1 MIDRDVIGY
10 AQIYALGPVIILTL
24 TVLALIVADSF
35 WRAISR
41 HVKPGDVEHDDP
53 VGLGLVPN
61 LVITLIGA
69 GAALV
74 DVFYL
79 LGRLK
84 AGGGTALAELFIARG
99 FPDATGV
106 RAWEAGALAID
117 TFGLYIALLS
127 CGILIAVSLIML
139 PYLQSRKLFRA
150 ELFQLLVLSTIGM
163 VLLGFSRDLLNTF
176 ISIEL
181 LSLPLYVLCGLNDK
195 SSASRESSLKYFLLG
210 AFASGFLIY
219 GASLVY
225 GVVGHLNYKA
235 IAQYLSVNPDVSGV
249 LLAGLSLVGV
259 GIAFKLALV
268 PFHAWVPDVYQ
279 GAPTPVTA
287 FMASGVKVAMFAA
300 AIRLVNDSL
309 VGLDAHYW
317 RDALAVFAVLS
328 MIIGNLFALHQSSV
342 KRLLAYSAITH
353 TGYLAVALCAGGPA
367 AAQSILVYLVAY
379 CIASLGAF
387 MLVAYLSRE
396 GQDDVYFDE
405 LHDLSQRYPAAAA
418 ALAILV
424 LSMGGLPMTAGFI
437 GKLLVFKDAWAAG
450 LHGLVIIAVL
460 NSVVSFYF
468 YLRFLR
474 AMYMQPRVPGTAPL
488 EPGRMPAAWA
498 LTAIFSVV
506 LTILLGVL
514 PQALVEWSSHGLM
527 LQ

>member
-1 MIDRDVIGY
+1 MIDKDVIGY
-10 AQIYALGPVIILTL
+10 AQLYALGPVIILTL
-24 TVLALIVADSF
+24 TVLLLIVADIF
-35 WRAISR
+35 WRATHR
-41 HVKPGDVEHDDP
+41 HLKAGDVEHDDP
-53 VGLGLVPN
+53 VGLGLLPN
-61 LVITLIGA
+61 LVITLLGC
-69 GAALV
+69 AAAIA
-74 DVFYL
+74 DIFYL
-79 LGRLK
+79 LARLK
-84 AGGGTALAELFIARG
+84 AGGGTALAELFLARG
-99 FPDATGV
+99 FPDATGQH
-106 RAWEAGALAID
+106 AWEAGALAID
-117 TFGLYIALLS
+117 SFGLYIALLA
-127 CGILIAVSLIML
+127 CVILVVVSLIML
-139 PYLQSRKLFRA
+139 PYLQRRKLFRA
-150 ELFQLLVLSTIGM
+150 ELFMLLLLSTIGM
-163 VLLGFSRDLLNTF
+163 LLLGFSRDLLNTF

-210 AFASGFLIY
+210 AFASGFFIY

-235 IAQYLSVNPDVSGV
+235 IAQYLTVNPDVSGI
-249 LLAGLSLVGV
+249 LLAGLALVGV
-259 GIAFKLALV
+259 GLAFKLALV
-268 PFHAWVPDVYQ
+268 PFHSWVPDVYQ

-287 FMASGVKVAMFAA
+287 FMACGVKVAMFAA
-300 AIRLVNDSL
+300 AIRLVNDAL
-309 VGLDAHYW
+309 VGLDAQYW

-328 MIIGNLFALHQSSV
+328 MVIGNLFALHQSSV

-353 TGYLAVALCAGGPA
+353 TGYLAVGLCAGGA
-367 AAQSILVYLVAY
+367 SAAQSLLVYLVAY
-379 CIASLGAF
+379 CLASLGAF

-405 LHDLSQRYPAAAA
+405 LHDLSQRYPVAAAS
-418 ALAILV
+418 LVVLV
-424 LSMGGLPMTAGFI
+424 LSMAGLPMTAGFI

-474 AMYMQPRVPGTAPL
+474 AMYMQTRVPGTAPL

-498 LTAIFSVV
+498 ATAIFSVV
-506 LTILLGVL
+506 LTIVLGVL